1 MYLSYFTNIVSLTET
16 EYLLLRPGSRPLM
29 VDKDVVEA
37 IENLN
42 SAPQNIIGTLWEE
55 DVLTN
60 LTPEEEIALFYNF
73 LEENNIQTKGRYSI
87 AITYNCN
94 FACTYCYERK
104 IRSECTVRVN
114 REMIDRFYEISVK
127 EKDKIIESIG
137 IAGGE
142 PLMYENAEILEYFLR
157 EGKRRGFSFDIITN
171 GYELIESLDMLKK
184 NNVKIVKVTLDGPKE
199 VHDKRRIH
207 RKDEG
212 TYDKILD
219 GIKEAQ
225 ANGIKVTIFVNVDAQ
240 NINYIPQLVNELNK
254 NEINA
259 TILLKRV
266 NERSG
271 ARYPFALTPKEYFK
285 RVFKIIKEH
294 RLKDVLIYEFDV
306 FYANLLNAL
315 SSGTPIPARLRY
327 CGGVNPNVLIFD
339 PRGDIYSCDYV
350 LGDKR
355 FSVGTY
361 YPEFKLNMNYYL
373 WKNRTVSKIKEC
385 FNCKLSLLCSGGCPM
400 EAYRTHGTLYK
411 PYCEETKY
419 LFEYI
424 KLWLSL
430 RRDEND

>member
-171 GYELIESLDMLKK
+171 SYELIEFLDMLKK

-207 RKDEG
+207 RKDGG

-225 ANGIKVTIFVNVDAQ
+225 ANGIKVTIF
-240 NINYIPQLVNELNK
+240 
-254 NEINA
+254 
-259 TILLKRV
+259 R
-266 NERSG
+266 
-271 ARYPFALTPKEYFK
+271 
-285 RVFKIIKEH
+285 
-294 RLKDVLIYEFDV
+294 
-306 FYANLLNAL
+306 
-315 SSGTPIPARLRY
+315 
-327 CGGVNPNVLIFD
+327 
-339 PRGDIYSCDYV
+339 
-350 LGDKR
+350 
-355 FSVGTY
+355 
-361 YPEFKLNMNYYL
+361 
-373 WKNRTVSKIKEC
+373 EC
-385 FNCKLSLLCSGGCPM
+385 GCP
-400 EAYRTHGTLYK
+400 
-411 PYCEETKY
+411 
-419 LFEYI
+419 EYQ
-424 KLWLSL
+424 LHPTT
-430 RRDEND
+430 R

>member
-1 MYLSYFTNIVSLTET
+1 MNLSFFVNITKLNDH
-16 EYLLLRPGSRPLM
+16 EYLLLKPNSRPLI
-29 VDKDVVEA
+29 VDKEVVRTIRNLNNAPREVVE
-37 IENLN
+37 ILTKEGF
-42 SAPQNIIGTLWEE
+42 I
-55 DVLTN
+55 TN
-60 LTPEEEIALFYNF
+60 LKPEEEIALFYSF
-73 LEENNIQTKGRYSI
+73 LEQNEPQIRGKYSI

-94 FACTYCYERK
+94 FACTYCYERGINK
-104 IRSECTVRVN
+104 ESTISRD
-114 REMIDRFYEISVK
+114 MIDKFYEISTNDR
-127 EKDKIIESIG
+127 DKIKNNIG
-137 IAGGE
+137 ITGGE

-157 EGKRRGFSFDIITN
+157 EGKRRGFTFDVITN
-171 GYELIESLDMLKK
+171 GYELTEFLDMLKK

-199 VHDKRRIH
+199 IHDKRRIH
-207 RKDEG
+207 RKDRE

-225 ANGIKVTIFVNVDAQ
+225 DRGIKVTIFVNVDSQ
-240 NINYIPQLVNELNK
+240 NINYIPQLVNELK
-254 NEINA
+254 ENEIDA
-259 TILLKRV
+259 PILLKRV

-271 ARYPFALTPKEYFK
+271 VRYPLALSPKEYFE
-285 RVFKIIKEH
+285 RMFKIIKEH

-315 SSGTPIPARLRY
+315 SLGTPIPARLRY
-327 CGGVNPNVLIFD
+327 CGGASPSVLIFD

-361 YPEFKLNMNYYL
+361 YPEFKLNVNYYL
-373 WKNRTVSKIKEC
+373 WKNRTASKIKEC

-430 RRDEND
+430 RRDQND

>member
-1 MYLSYFTNIVSLTET
+1 
-16 EYLLLRPGSRPLM
+16 
-29 VDKDVVEA
+29 
-37 IENLN
+37 
-42 SAPQNIIGTLWEE
+42 
-55 DVLTN
+55 
-60 LTPEEEIALFYNF
+60 
-73 LEENNIQTKGRYSI
+73 
-87 AITYNCN
+87 
-94 FACTYCYERK
+94 
-104 IRSECTVRVN
+104 
-114 REMIDRFYEISVK
+114 
-127 EKDKIIESIG
+127 
-137 IAGGE
+137 
-142 PLMYENAEILEYFLR
+142 
-157 EGKRRGFSFDIITN
+157 
-171 GYELIESLDMLKK
+171 
-184 NNVKIVKVTLDGPKE
+184 
-199 VHDKRRIH
+199 
-207 RKDEG
+207 
-212 TYDKILD
+212 
-219 GIKEAQ
+219 
-225 ANGIKVTIFVNVDAQ
+225 VNVDAQ

-361 YPEFKLNMNYYL
+361 YPEFKLN
-373 WKNRTVSKIKEC
+373 
-385 FNCKLSLLCSGGCPM
+385 LCSGGCPM

>member
-1 MYLSYFTNIVSLTET
+1 MRTSHFLNIVKLTNN
-16 EYLLLRPGSRPLM
+16 EYFLLRPGSRPLI

-37 IENLN
+37 IGNLD
-42 SAPQNIIGTLWEE
+42 SAPQNIIETLREE
-55 DVLTN
+55 GVLTDLN
-60 LTPEEEIALFYNF
+60 PEEEIALFYNF
-73 LEENNIQTKGRYSI
+73 LEESDIQTKGRYSI

-94 FACTYCYERK
+94 FACTYCYERG
-104 IRSECTVRVN
+104 INNESTISRD
-114 REMIDRFYEISVK
+114 MIDKFYEISTNDR
-127 EKDKIIESIG
+127 DKIENNIG
-137 IAGGE
+137 ITGGE
-142 PLMYENAEILEYFLR
+142 PLMYENAEILEYLLR
-157 EGKRRGFSFDIITN
+157 EGKRKGFTFDVITN
-171 GYELIESLDMLKK
+171 GYELIEFLDMLKK

-199 VHDKRRIH
+199 IHDKRRIH
-207 RKDEG
+207 KKVGE

-225 ANGIKVTIFVNVDAQ
+225 NKGIKVTIFVNVDDQ
-240 NINYIPQLVNELNK
+240 NINYIPQLINELNK

-271 ARYPFALTPKEYFK
+271 ARYPLALSPKEYFK

-306 FYANLLNAL
+306 FYANLFNAL
-315 SSGTPIPARLRY
+315 SSGNPIPARLRY

-361 YPEFKLNMNYYL
+361 YPEFKLNLNYYL
-373 WKNRTVSKIKEC
+373 WKNRTTSKIKEC

>member
-1 MYLSYFTNIVSLTET
+1 MHLSYFTNIIPLTGN
-16 EYLLLRPGSRPLM
+16 EYLLLKPGSKPLI
-29 VDKDVVEA
+29 VDGEVVET
-37 IENLN
+37 IKTPSCTPKEVIN
-42 SAPQNIIGTLWEE
+42 TLAKEGF
-55 DVLTN
+55 LTN
-60 LTPEEEIALFYNF
+60 LKPREEIALFYNF
-73 LEENNIQTKGRYSI
+73 LEESNIQTKGRYSI
-87 AITYNCN
+87 AITYKCN
-94 FACTYCYERK
+94 FACTYCYEKGINREDT
-104 IRSECTVRVN
+104 IS
-114 REMIDRFYEISVK
+114 REMIDRFYEIAIND
-127 EKDKIIESIG
+127 KDKIRDSIG
-137 IAGGE
+137 ITGGE
-142 PLMYENAEILEYFLR
+142 PLMYGNAEILEYLLR
-157 EGKRRGFSFDIITN
+157 GGKRRGFSFDVITN
-171 GYELIESLDMLKK
+171 GYELIEFLDMLKK

-207 RKDEG
+207 RKDRG

-254 NEINA
+254 NGINA

-271 ARYPFALTPKEYFK
+271 ARYPLALTPNEYFG

-306 FYANLLNAL
+306 FYMDLLNAL
-315 SSGTPIPARLRY
+315 SSGTPIPARLGY
-327 CGGVNPNVLIFD
+327 CGGVIPNVLIFD
-339 PRGDIYSCDYV
+339 PRGDIYPCDYI

-355 FSVGTY
+355 FAIGTY
-361 YPEFKLNMNYYL
+361 YPEFKLNVNYYL

-385 FNCKLSLLCSGGCPM
+385 FNCKLSLLCLGGCPM
-400 EAYRTHGTLYK
+400 EAYKTCGTLYK

-430 RRDEND
+430 RRDKDD

>member
-1 MYLSYFTNIVSLTET
+1 M
-16 EYLLLRPGSRPLM
+16 PGSRPLLI
-29 VDKDVVEA
+29 DEDVVKV
-37 IENLN
+37 ITNLN
-42 SAPQNIIGTLWEE
+42 SAPSEVVKTLMAEGFI
-55 DVLTN
+55 TN
-60 LTPEEEIALFYNF
+60 LRHEEEIALSYSVLEQNETRINGKYN
-73 LEENNIQTKGRYSI
+73 I
-87 AITYNCN
+87 AITYDCN
-94 FACTYCYERK
+94 FVCTYCYERR
-104 IRSECTVRVN
+104 IRSEGTVKVN
-114 REMIDRFYEISVK
+114 KEMIDRFYEISVR

-137 IAGGE
+137 ITGGE
-142 PLMYENAEILEYFLR
+142 PLMYGNAEILEYFLR

-171 GYELIESLDMLKK
+171 GYELIEFLDMLKK

-207 RKDEG
+207 RKDGG

-240 NINYIPQLVNELNK
+240 NINYIPQLLDELNK

-259 TILLKRV
+259 KILLKRV

-271 ARYPFALTPKEYFK
+271 SEYPHTLNPKEYFE
-285 RVFKIIKEH
+285 RVFKIIKDH
-294 RLKDVLIYEFDV
+294 RLKDVSIYEFDV

-327 CGGVNPNVLIFD
+327 CGGVTPNVLIFD
-339 PRGDIYSCDYV
+339 PKGDIYPCDYV

-361 YPEFKLNMNYYL
+361 YPEFKLNVNYYL

-400 EAYRTHGTLYK
+400 EAYKTYGTLYK

-430 RRDEND
+430 RRDKND